1 MGNRGPNKVGRETR
15 HRLLAAGITKF
26 HSGGFNGTGLDQIV
40 KEAEVPKGSFYN
52 FFDSKSAFAAEVIDL
67 YFQRH
72 RVKLEQYLS
81 DTGLP
86 PLERF
91 RAYFD
96 ERIQFF
102 TALKFQRGCMMGNL
116 SVETSDQNEDI
127 RARLEA
133 NFHTWTD
140 IFAATVREGQAKGEI
155 TSMYSAED
163 LAHFVLNSWE
173 GAILRMKT
181 EKSIR
186 PLRNAASILLDLM
199 SAGEE
204 RRNEPS

>member
-1 MGNRGPNKVGRETR
+1 M
-15 HRLLAAGITKF
+15 AAGISKF

-72 RVKLEQYLS
+72 RLKLDHYLS
-81 DTGLP
+81 DSSLL

-102 TALKFQRGCMMGNL
+102 TSLEFQRGCMMGNL

-133 NFHTWTD
+133 NFEAWTD
-140 IFAATVREGQAKGEI
+140 IFAATIREGQEKGDI
-155 TSMYSAED
+155 NSMYRAEEF
-163 LAHFVLNSWE
+163 AQFVLNSWE
-173 GAILRMKT
+173 GAILRMKA
-181 EKSIR
+181 EKSVR
-186 PLRNAASILLDLM
+186 PLRNAASMLLDLM
-199 SAGEE
+199 SGGGN
-204 RRNEPS
+204 RRN